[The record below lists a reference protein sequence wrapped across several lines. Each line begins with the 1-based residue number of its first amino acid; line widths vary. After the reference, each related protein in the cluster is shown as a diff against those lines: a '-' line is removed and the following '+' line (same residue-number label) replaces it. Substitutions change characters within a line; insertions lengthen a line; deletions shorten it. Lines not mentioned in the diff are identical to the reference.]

1 MIHYHGGNWTD
12 HQFWGMA
19 GKHLCVSFMYP
30 KLARQAKHISQSVM
44 FDNGAFSMFTQNIE
58 VDWNKY
64 YRWVEGYIGHPHWAV
79 VPDVIDGEEEDNLA
93 LIKEWPHREDCAAV
107 VWHLSESIDHLLK
120 LSDLGFGKLAFGSSG
135 DYWQIGSD
143 RWERRIDMAFNAL
156 AKNGPLPWCHMMRG
170 LSVGGKRWPFA
181 SADSTSICQQQNM
194 DVTKSTPESLPV
206 AEYLARQ
213 IDSSQCPVGWNVRP
227 VQQDLVA

>member
-1 MIHYHGGNWTD
+1 MRNVIHYHGINCSKDVLWTL
-12 HQFWGMA
+12 A
-19 GKHLCVSFMYP
+19 GKHFQVSFAQP
-30 KLARQAKHISQSVM
+30 DSIIEKVKIGQSVM

-64 YRWVEGYIGHPHWAV
+64 YSWVEEYIGHPQWAV

-93 LIKEWPHREDCAAV
+93 LIKEWPHREDCAAI

-135 DYWQIGSD
+135 EYWQVGSD

-156 AKNGPLPWCHMMRG
+156 AKNGPLPWVHMMRG
-170 LSVGGKRWPFA
+170 LSIGGKRWPFA
-181 SADSTSICQQQNM
+181 SADSTNVSLNYAQRN
-194 DVTKSTPESLPV
+194 VT
-206 AEYLARQ
+206 AEYMARQ
-213 IDSSQCPVGWNVRP
+213 IDSSQCPVDWNVKP

>member
-1 MIHYHGGNWTD
+1 MIHYHGINCSKDVLWTL
-12 HQFWGMA
+12 A
-19 GKHLCVSFMYP
+19 GKHFQVSFAQP
-30 KLARQAKHISQSVM
+30 DSIIEKVKIGQSVM
-44 FDNGAFSMFTQNIE
+44 FDNGAFSLFTQNKG

-135 DYWQIGSD
+135 EYWQIGSD

-156 AKNGPLPWCHMMRG
+156 AKNGPLPWVHMMRG

-181 SADSTSICQQQNM
+181 SADSTNVSLNYAQRN
-194 DVTKSTPESLPV
+194 VT
-206 AEYLARQ
+206 AEYMARQ
-213 IDSSQCPVGWNVRP
+213 IDSSQCPVGWNVKP
-227 VQQDLVA
+227 IQQDLVA